1 MSLFQLVVITFFA
14 YLAIYALIDRVCK
27 CIEHCAT
34 ARAFNNFTDMVNRSD
49 EIREEIKKDD

>member
-1 MSLFQLVVITFFA
+1 MITVVA
-14 YLAIYALIDRVCK
+14 YLLVYALIDRVCK

-34 ARAFNNFTDMVNRSD
+34 ARAFNNFTDMVNRAD